1 MPWWDL
7 KRQGED
13 HSGEIRAPMP
23 TGPLADAKPEAEG
36 GHGGGRKVQNLFSH
50 LGFLDQRPPPSLGIG
65 EWEAGSGPHSL

>member
-1 MPWWDL
+1 
-7 KRQGED
+7 
-13 HSGEIRAPMP
+13 MP

-50 LGFLDQRPPPSLGIG
+50 LGFLDQRPPPLLGIG